1 MTGERTE
8 RADLA
13 RDAPAAPLGPLGIL
27 RIRPFLVLYINATV
41 VYLGVMAQTVA
52 RSWLAFQLTGSNAA
66 LGGVLLA
73 FGVTMLVATP
83 WGGVA
88 ADRLPKR
95 LVLQFAVF
103 LLAIASL
110 GVGLAVAFD
119 VVEYWMLLAASV
131 LQALAFA
138 LFNPAR
144 MAFLSELV
152 PRTAVPSAIS
162 LLLVNTEVNRVIG
175 PAVAGLVIGSL
186 SFGTAAVFLATAG
199 LSAVGLLLTA
209 ALPPG
214 RRVSDASDRSPL
226 GELADGVRY
235 VRRRPELL
243 ALLWCGIGVT
253 MSGLPYLAFLPT
265 VASDLFDL
273 GSAGYGILS
282 SASAVGAVVM
292 GLLLG
297 RRSYRRS
304 EARVMVLAGTTFGM
318 ALCALALA
326 PVFAVAV
333 AALLVIGGAMMAF
346 QTSNQSLLI
355 SLSDME
361 YHGRIQGLIM
371 LSFGAFGIAA
381 LPLGLLADALGLRWT
396 LGGMGLAVA
405 LLTVLFA
412 VDSRGR
418 RARTDRLR
426 DIG

>member
-1 MTGERTE
+1 
-8 RADLA
+8 
-13 RDAPAAPLGPLGIL
+13 
-27 RIRPFLVLYINATV
+27 
-41 VYLGVMAQTVA
+41 
-52 RSWLAFQLTGSNAA
+52 
-66 LGGVLLA
+66 
-73 FGVTMLVATP
+73 
-83 WGGVA
+83 
-88 ADRLPKR
+88 
-95 LVLQFAVF
+95 
-103 LLAIASL
+103 
-110 GVGLAVAFD
+110 
-119 VVEYWMLLAASV
+119 
-131 LQALAFA
+131 
-138 LFNPAR
+138 
-144 MAFLSELV
+144 
-152 PRTAVPSAIS
+152 
-162 LLLVNTEVNRVIG
+162 
-175 PAVAGLVIGSL
+175 
-186 SFGTAAVFLATAG
+186 
-199 LSAVGLLLTA
+199 
-209 ALPPG
+209 
-214 RRVSDASDRSPL
+214 
-226 GELADGVRY
+226 
-235 VRRRPELL
+235 
-243 ALLWCGIGVT
+243 
-253 MSGLPYLAFLPT
+253 
-265 VASDLFDL
+265 
-273 GSAGYGILS
+273 
-282 SASAVGAVVM
+282 VGAVVM

-371 LSFGAFGIAA
+371 LSFGTFGIAA

>member
-282 SASAVGAVVM
+282 AASAVGAVVM